1 MLGLC
6 CRIWIVLNFL
16 WILEWMSMACFFFFF
31 PMLVFWQKK
40 YKKIFLCVPYGQ
52 YPNMFFNVFLYIKK
66 QIFKVLENVFS
77 YGFLKH
83 NTKIIFLHL
92 GFYNMFVNS
101 KGCWPIFQKYKNLIF
116 ENSSLFTINV
126 WIKKP
131 QNDLIFKILLGIIR
145 HCSLLI
151 FR

>member
-1 MLGLC
+1 MDVYGL
-6 CRIWIVLNFL
+6 
-16 WILEWMSMACFFFFF
+16 FFFFF
-31 PMLVFWQKK
+31 FRCLCFDKKNIKK
-40 YKKIFLCVPYGQ
+40 YFCVPYSQ
-52 YPNMFFNVFLYIKK
+52 YPNMFLNVFLYIKK

-131 QNDLIFKILLGIIR
+131 QNGLIFKILLGIIR